1 MRYFIKILAAGC
13 LALLL
18 ALLTI
23 FSPLNKAVAYSYASA
38 PDTRDLYTTHTG
50 YTTTWVQ
57 VRTGPTT
64 RSATI
69 MTDAPGTAVTIY
81 ASVPGEI
88 VWGGDPTWYRIS
100 SLGSAPRYI
109 YSPLIVLNSGSSS
122 GDASSTAHG
131 KVIVVRLSRQWL
143 YAYQDGREVFN
154 AAVMT
159 GRPALPTPTG
169 TYHVF
174 LKLHPTTFYSPWPP
188 GSPYWYPP
196 TFISYALEWRE
207 GGYFLHDS
215 WWHSVYG
222 PGTNGWHYDPKF
234 GWQWGTHGC
243 VAMPVSTVA
252 WLYNW
257 APIGTLVQINP

>member
-1 MRYFIKILAAGC
+1 M
-13 LALLL
+13 
-18 ALLTI
+18 
-23 FSPLNKAVAYSYASA
+23 
-38 PDTRDLYTTHTG
+38 
-50 YTTTWVQ
+50 
-57 VRTGPTT
+57 
-64 RSATI
+64 
-69 MTDAPGTAVTIY
+69 MDAPGTAVTIY

-88 VWGGDPTWYRIS
+88 VWSGNRTWYRIS
-100 SLGSAPRYI
+100 SLKSAARYV
-109 YSPLIVLNSGSSS
+109 YSSLIVLNSSGSS
-122 GDASSTAHG
+122 GGVSSPVQG
-131 KVIVVRLSRQWL
+131 KVIVVSLSRQWL
-143 YAYQDGREVFN
+143 DAYQNGREVFQ

-169 TYHVF
+169 TYHVL
-174 LKLHPTTFYSPWPP
+174 LKLHPTTFTSSWPY

-196 TFISYALEWRE
+196 TFIDYALEWRA

-243 VAMPVSTVA
+243 VAMPLSAAA

-257 APIGTLVQINP
+257 APVGTLVQIKP